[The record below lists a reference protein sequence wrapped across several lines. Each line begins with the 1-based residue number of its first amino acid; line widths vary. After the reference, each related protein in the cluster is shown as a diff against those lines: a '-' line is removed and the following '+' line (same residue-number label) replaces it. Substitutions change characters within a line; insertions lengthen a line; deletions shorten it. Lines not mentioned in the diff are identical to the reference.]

1 MSRNAFYITTAIDYV
16 NAEPH
21 MGHAYEK
28 VGADAMARYQRLRGR
43 DVRFTIG
50 TDEHGQKVAEAA
62 QAAGITPQAH
72 CDKVSGRFVEAW
84 RQLEISH
91 DDFVRTTEPRHHV
104 SVAELFRR
112 IAAAGDLYEGDYIGW
127 YCKFEETFWPE
138 SKLVEGKCPTC
149 HRPVEQVAERN
160 YFFRMSKFTKPLL
173 DHFEAHPDFILPVS
187 RRPEM
192 LNIVQEGLED
202 LSISR
207 ANVKWGIPLPSDP
220 AHVVYVWFDALTN
233 YITSVGFPSDQP
245 RFDSF
250 WPADYHVIGKDIAKF
265 HTIIWPAMLLSAGLP
280 LPKHVF
286 IHGFVLT
293 PTGKMSK
300 SLGNAIAPGLLA
312 ERYGAD
318 ALRYTLLREI
328 AWGQDGVMSEEI
340 LQNRY
345 NRDLANDLGNL
356 LHRVTNLV
364 EKHCQGVVPASTES
378 GPLEAELAEAA
389 TRAATAAA
397 AGYDEFAFHQ
407 ALEGAWGLVR
417 AANQYVEKS
426 EPWKWAAGK
435 AGDGDR
441 AGAAPTPERARA
453 RLETI
458 LAHGA
463 DALQLSATMLFPV
476 IPAAAVKIRQA
487 LGLEGSFQWDSK
499 PVLGAGVTGRT
510 VTKGQ
515 PLFPRLDLEPTAA
528 AVPAAAP
535 ATVTAPA
542 NAPTA
547 PTIAKATTKAAAA
560 APAIELAYD
569 DFMKADLRIAK
580 VLTAEK
586 VEKADK
592 LLRLTVSLGE
602 ETRTLVAGIAQS
614 YTPES
619 LVGKTVVVVAN
630 LAPAKIR
637 GVESRGMILAATDA
651 EGRHHVVS
659 PDGEVLPGAKVK

>member
-43 DVRFTIG
+43 DVQFTIG

-72 CDKVSGRFVEAW
+72 CDKVSARFVDAW
-84 RQLEISH
+84 RQLELSH
-91 DDFVRTTEPRHHV
+91 DDFIRTTEPRHHL
-104 SVAELFRR
+104 SVTELFRR

-149 HRPVEQVAERN
+149 HRAVEQVAERN
-160 YFFRMSKFTKPLL
+160 WFFRMSKFTQPLL
-173 DHFEAHPDFILPVS
+173 AHFEAHPDFILPVS

-233 YITSVGFPSDQP
+233 YITSVGFPADQA
-245 RFDSF
+245 RFDAF

-300 SLGNAIAPGLLA
+300 SLGNVIAPGEIA
-312 ERYGAD
+312 ARYGAD

-364 EKHCQGVVPASTES
+364 EKHFQGVVPASAEP
-378 GPLEAELAEAA
+378 GPFEAELSEAA
-389 TRAATAAA
+389 TRAAAAAA
-397 AGYDEFAFHQ
+397 AGYDDFAFHQ

-417 AANQYVEKS
+417 AANQYVDKS

-441 AGAAPTPERARA
+441 SGAVPTPEQAHG
-453 RLETI
+453 RLATI

-463 DALQLSATMLFPV
+463 DALRHAATMLAPV
-476 IPAAAVKIRQA
+476 IPASSVRIREA
-487 LGLEGSFQWDSK
+487 LGLDGSFQWDSS
-499 PVLGAGVTGRT
+499 PTLGAGVVGRK

-515 PLFPRLDLEPTAA
+515 PLFPRLELDAAPASPAVSVPSAA
-528 AVPAAAP
+528 AKAPAPAAKAPAPAAAGP
-535 ATVTAPA
+535 VA
-542 NAPTA
+542 
-547 PTIAKATTKAAAA
+547 
-560 APAIELAYD
+560 ELAYA
-569 DFMKADLRIAK
+569 DFMKADLRVAK

-614 YTPES
+614 YAPEA

-637 GVESRGMILAATDA
+637 GIESRGMVLAATDA
-651 EGRHHVVS
+651 EGRHHVLS
-659 PDGEVLPGAKVK
+659 PDGEVEPGMKVK